1 MQNAS
6 ILQDIIKWKS
16 LKEEVSQS
24 CNENIEDLFNANTF
38 AVSNMFAFVFGNLEL
53 ELSCKVSIFC
63 NPISTLVF

>member
-16 LKEEVSQS
+16 LEEVSQS
-24 CNENIEDLFNANTF
+24 YNENIEDLFNANTS
-38 AVSNMFAFVFGNLEL
+38 AVSNMFAFVLGDLEL